1 MSHIFRLFLTAFV
14 LSTLVLN
21 STTQA
26 EDPEQIHPTIR
37 TVMKDADQF
46 VADLKFL
53 IDMTNDTEKQQWEVL
68 TDYLNDFLTGIDRT
82 QLIRSDL
89 VIDAES
95 YRYITSIPVSDMSD
109 FRESLRINGL
119 TSQKYGSKDR
129 YKFRKGFKGYMRH
142 KHGYAIIAEKVDEIP
157 RDVPNPQ
164 TDVLPLLE
172 KGYNLAL
179 EGKNQDGGQEERH
192 QFFQKT
198 RNEVLAGLKQ
208 NEGESADDFNLR
220 KKIFE
225 FQMDEAERL
234 YAESRH
240 LLVGGRIETGSK
252 QGLVEMS
259 LEPIPDSPL
268 AKTIEEIGK
277 NTSKFVALPRSEN
290 SILSARV
297 SHPLDELRQK
307 YLLELSQMF
316 HDRAANKIDATE
328 ERSDEEKAAGKKAIA
343 LLHEL
348 LDGATK
354 SGIMDGFV
362 EAHSNDSGQNTLVAG
377 FRLPNAAKIV
387 EVIKLL
393 PEARK
398 GREVQIDF
406 DKEGEV
412 QIHKIAVSTDDH
424 LNFATFFGGKEVF
437 IGQSADSVWL
447 SAGENA
453 LEELKTTISQSKE
466 ATTTELGDFATIFI
480 RTLPWTKLRHD
491 RKQGKGEVEMREMAL
506 AAFELGNDVMEM
518 SMQRKENKVTGQ
530 FNAHEG
536 IMRFVGKAI
545 AKFSKENLD
554 EVPPE

>member
-1 MSHIFRLFLTAFV
+1 MSHIFRLFLMASV

-21 STTQA
+21 SNTKA

-53 IDMTNDTEKQQWEVL
+53 IDMTNDTEKKQWEVL

-95 YRYITSIPVSDMSD
+95 YRYITSIPISDMSD

-119 TSQKYGSKDR
+119 HTRRYGSKDR
-129 YKFRKGFKGYMRH
+129 FKFYKGFKGFMRH
-142 KHGYAIIAEKVDEIP
+142 KEPYAIMAEKLDEIP
-157 RDVPNPQ
+157 VDIPNPQ

-208 NEGESADDFNLR
+208 NEGESDDDFNLR

-259 LEPIPDSPL
+259 LEPIPESPL

-277 NTSKFVALPRSEN
+277 NQSKFIALPRSEN

-297 SHPLDELRQK
+297 SHPLDDLRQK
-307 YLLELSQMF
+307 YLVELSQMF
-316 HDRAANKIDATE
+316 HDRAANKVDASE
-328 ERSDEEKAAGKKAIA
+328 ERSDEEKVAGKKALA

-377 FRLPNAAKIV
+377 FRLPNAVKIV
-387 EVIKLL
+387 DVIKLL

-398 GREVQIDF
+398 GREVQVDF
-406 DKEGEV
+406 DKTGEV
-412 QIHKIAVSTDDH
+412 QIHKVAVSTDDH

-447 SAGENA
+447 AAGENA
-453 LEELKTTISQSKE
+453 LEELKATIGQSKE
-466 ATTTELGDFATIFI
+466 ATTTASGDFATIFI
-480 RTLPWTKLRHD
+480 RTLPWVKLRHD

-518 SMQRKENKVTGQ
+518 SMQRKENLVTGQ

-536 IMRFVGKAI
+536 ILRFVGKAI